1 VVVCGFW
8 SVVRGFRLLFVVV
21 HCLPASFRT
30 VTWRQAS
37 PLGRGD
43 VGTRCRPPAGGRQ
56 WWRRISW
63 VILIEVDEGVLTL
76 LNINRRRRRRLSS
89 SSSSLAP
96 SRRPSLSAWVACAR
110 SWALAVVC
118 GLGWAVAVVLVRFRG
133 FVVVFGRSLSFLGGR
148 SRFRA
153 VVFDRGPLGST
164 WWRRGRWS
172 WASCFVCGRGV
183 VGVVVVVVVALVEEN
198 KSRHKL

>member
-56 WWRRISW
+56 WWRRVSW

-89 SSSSLAP
+89 SLSSL
-96 SRRPSLSAWVACAR
+96 
-110 SWALAVVC
+110 VV
-118 GLGWAVAVVLVRFRG
+118 GLGRLCPFMGAGCRLWAGVGGGGHFGSFSRVRCRFWA
-133 FVVVFGRSLSFLGGR
+133 FIVVFGRSFSFSGGR
-148 SRFRA
+148 LRSWSVGVD
-153 VVFDRGPLGST
+153 VVAARTL
-164 WWRRGRWS
+164 
-172 WASCFVCGRGV
+172 V
-183 VGVVVVVVVALVEEN
+183 VGVVFCLWPRCRWCSGGGGGGAG
-198 KSRHKL
+198 